1 MESILLDAGVCSR
14 KDATELLGLEP
25 GLVAVP
31 DVQFSYNDATGLM
44 LGKAF
49 DCRLGCAGVVE
60 VLRALKDETLC
71 ADVTAAFSTQEEVG
85 LRGAKIT
92 AERLRPALAICLEGT
107 PADDNF
113 TAPDEAQGALKK
125 GVQIRFRDGSMVAH
139 PGLVAFAR
147 RVAEENNIPHQCAVR
162 TGGGTNGGSIHL
174 APGGV
179 PTLVLGI
186 PVRYA
191 HTHYGYSA
199 AADVDAAIALTC
211 AILRAL
217 TPDVLRLLNPMA

>member
-1 MESILLDAGVCSR
+1 MP
-14 KDATELLGLEP
+14 T
-25 GLVAVP
+25 
-31 DVQFSYNDATGLM
+31 
-44 LGKAF
+44 
-49 DCRLGCAGVVE
+49 
-60 VLRALKDETLC
+60 
-71 ADVTAAFSTQEEVG
+71 VTAAFSTQEEVG

-186 PVRYA
+186 PGALCA
-191 HTHYGYSA
+191 HA
-199 AADVDAAIALTC
+199 
-211 AILRAL
+211 
-217 TPDVLRLLNPMA
+217 LRLFCRRRCRRRHCASPAPSCARLRPTCSVCSTPWPDAYIKQSAVQ

>member
-1 MESILLDAGVCSR
+1 
-14 KDATELLGLEP
+14 
-25 GLVAVP
+25 
-31 DVQFSYNDATGLM
+31 M

-92 AERLRPALAICLEGT
+92 AGAPASRTGHLPEGT

-113 TAPDEAQGALKK
+113 TASDEAQALKK